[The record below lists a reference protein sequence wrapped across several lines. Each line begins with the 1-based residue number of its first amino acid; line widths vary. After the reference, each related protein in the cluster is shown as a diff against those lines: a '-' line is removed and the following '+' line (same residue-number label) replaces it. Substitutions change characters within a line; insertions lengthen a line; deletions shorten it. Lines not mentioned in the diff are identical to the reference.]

1 MPFKFFEMSICSQEK
16 KNLVEDLGLFFQA
29 RHKFPPL
36 AARIYS
42 VLVLTSHDGY
52 TFEELMEITQNSKS
66 SVSTNLNLLVSL
78 KFVEYYTKTG
88 NRRRYFRSNGSY
100 VKNMLIERGE
110 SVSKELNIVDKVNT
124 FNRNN
129 NPEKYEQKGYI
140 GTIFQSYLAAEK
152 ENLDQAIQKINQY
165 QRNN

>member
-1 MPFKFFEMSICSQEK
+1 MSICSQEK

-42 VLVLTSHDGY
+42 ILVLTSHDGY
-52 TFEELMEITQNSKS
+52 TFEDLMEITQNSKS

-88 NRRRYFRSNGSY
+88 NRKRYFRSNGSY
-100 VKNMLIERGE
+100 VKNMLVERME
-110 SVSKELNIVDKVNT
+110 SVSNELKMVDKVNT
-124 FNRNN
+124 FNRIN
-129 NPEKYEQKGYI
+129 NPEKYEQKGYN
-140 GTIFQSYLAAEK
+140 GTVFQSYLASEK
-152 ENLDQAIQKINQY
+152 ENLEQAIQKINVY
-165 QRNN
+165 QINN